1 MLLRSTSDRPTSYLR
16 KSYTLRPR
24 NDLPCSFVQSSAE
37 LAAATLL
44 SDDCWCSSSESR
56 PSSYSAMTGRIVPS
70 ELSSRRTG
78 VVSGTATQMP
88 KLPNYGNRCI
98 CPTVVA
104 LAEWQCARS
113 TDTCPPLRRQIDR
126 TRPDDLRHS
135 NADSFSSVETSF
147 SILLQQGGRL
157 PSLRRVSPPIQL
169 RVAFCWV
176 HFSSQT
182 SIRANMR

>member
-1 MLLRSTSDRPTSYLR
+1 MQLVR
-16 KSYTLRPR
+16 
-24 NDLPCSFVQSSAE
+24 
-37 LAAATLL
+37 LA
-44 SDDCWCSSSESR
+44 
-56 PSSYSAMTGRIVPS
+56 S
-70 ELSSRRTG
+70 ELVLCHDKPKSCPRSLVHAEE

-88 KLPNYGNRCI
+88 KLPNYGNRYI

-104 LAEWQCARS
+104 LAEGRCARS
-113 TDTCPPLRRQIDR
+113 ADTCPLRRQIDR

-135 NADSFSSVETSF
+135 NADSFSPVETSF